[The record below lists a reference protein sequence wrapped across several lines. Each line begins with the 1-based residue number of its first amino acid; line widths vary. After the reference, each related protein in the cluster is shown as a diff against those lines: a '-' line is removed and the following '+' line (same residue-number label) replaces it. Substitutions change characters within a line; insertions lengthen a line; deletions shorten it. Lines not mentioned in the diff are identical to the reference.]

1 MSTYITGDTIRKL
14 RERKGCTQ
22 RELASRL
29 GVTDKAV
36 SKWETGK
43 GLPDITLVE
52 PLSAALDVSVA
63 ELLSGECAH
72 NSNRCANML
81 RTRFYVCPLCGNVI
95 HATGEGAF
103 SCCGILLPA
112 LDAEDA
118 DSAGSADSVHRLEID
133 VVEHDF
139 YVTMD
144 HPMTKQHFVSFIAYA
159 TTDRLHLRKLY
170 PEQNA
175 EARFPIMGSGTVYAF
190 CNQHGLFKAKAAR
203 PKPSR

>member
-63 ELLSGECAH
+63 ELLSVFRQAD
-72 NSNRCANML
+72 
-81 RTRFYVCPLCGNVI
+81 
-95 HATGEGAF
+95 F
-103 SCCGILLPA
+103 S
-112 LDAEDA
+112 
-118 DSAGSADSVHRLEID
+118 
-133 VVEHDF
+133 
-139 YVTMD
+139 
-144 HPMTKQHFVSFIAYA
+144 
-159 TTDRLHLRKLY
+159 
-170 PEQNA
+170 
-175 EARFPIMGSGTVYAF
+175 
-190 CNQHGLFKAKAAR
+190 
-203 PKPSR
+203 

>member
-81 RTRFYVCPLCGNVI
+81 RTRFYVCPLCGNVV

-103 SCCGILLPA
+103 CCCGILLPA

-118 DSAGSADSVHRLEID
+118 DSADSVHRLEID